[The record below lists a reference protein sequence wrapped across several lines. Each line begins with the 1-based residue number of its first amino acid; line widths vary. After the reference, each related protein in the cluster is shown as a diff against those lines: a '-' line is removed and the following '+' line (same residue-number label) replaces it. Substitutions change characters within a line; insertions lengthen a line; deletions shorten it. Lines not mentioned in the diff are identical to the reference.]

1 MGQARRN
8 PIFPS
13 LLESDRSE
21 AFRAE
26 TGCTLFEASRSL
38 MLQMFKKG
46 KLTFAARCRKAN
58 KEHTFCL
65 LSLL

>member
-38 MLQMFKKG
+38 MLQMFKKMKTYLRG
-46 KLTFAARCRKAN
+46 PMQK
-58 KEHTFCL
+58 
-65 LSLL
+65 S